1 MRTVRRM
8 FYREIGASVAFVAV
22 AFLSLSYFIDFV
34 DELQRVGRRGYT
46 AWQAAIT
53 ALTELPGNLYE
64 LMPFAVL
71 IGTIYAL
78 ARMAQASEFTILRTG
93 GLSPGRAL
101 GLLAGAGL
109 FFSALNFAL
118 GDVVVPATERASELL
133 KTRLRGGRDLGP
145 IGAWLRENRAAEA
158 DGRSFMVNVGGI
170 DGNGALRSVHIY
182 EFDARG
188 NQLGRIDA
196 ARGRVDAERVWTLDD
211 ATVTRWPAG
220 HDSGPDRVE
229 RTTHAELR
237 WPSTLSAGVVSAA
250 VLPLKIMSTVELWR
264 YARHLAAHEQAAA
277 RYQLQFWKKALYPM
291 ACLVMVAL
299 ALPFAYLHA
308 RGGGVSLKVFGGI
321 MLGIS
326 FVLLNNLSGHVGLLE
341 GWPPW
346 LAAAA
351 PGTLF
356 LLLSMAA
363 FAWLVRYR

>member
-22 AFLSLSYFIDFV
+22 AFVSLSYFIDFV
-34 DELQRVGRRGYT
+34 DELQRIGRRGYT
-46 AWQAAIT
+46 AWQAAL
-53 ALTELPGNLYE
+53 AAATELPGNLYE

-93 GLSPGRAL
+93 GLSPARAL
-101 GLLAGAGL
+101 ALLAGAGI
-109 FFSALNFAL
+109 FFSAMNFVL
-118 GDVVVPATERASELL
+118 GDYVVPATERVSELL
-133 KTRLRGGRDLGP
+133 KAQFRGGRDLGP
-145 IGAWLRENRAAEA
+145 TGAWLRESRPASGN
-158 DGRSFMVNVGGI
+158 GYTVNVGGI
-170 DGNGALRSVHIY
+170 ERDGALRAVRVY
-182 EFDARG
+182 EFDAAG
-188 NQLGRIDA
+188 NQIGRIDA
-196 ARGRVDAERVWTLDD
+196 KRGRVDAAGLWTLEDV
-211 ATVTRWPAG
+211 TVIRWPAG
-220 HDSGPDRVE
+220 STDASDRVQRE
-229 RTTHAELR
+229 THAELR
-237 WPSTLSAGVVSAA
+237 WPSTLSAAVVSAA

-264 YARHLAAHEQAAA
+264 YVRHLSANEQAAT
-277 RYQLQFWKKALYPM
+277 RYELQFWKKALYPM

-308 RGGGVSLKVFGGI
+308 RAGGVSLKVFGGI

-341 GWPPW
+341 GWTPW

-351 PGTLF
+351 PGLVF